1 MNVSP
6 IRNEGDI
13 QNFKEAAPNERG
25 KKTGKNRK
33 ISRVAIPGGTGRM
46 MSGLKYKI
54 KEMFLPDSSNLY
66 FFHPLF

>member
-1 MNVSP
+1 M
-6 IRNEGDI
+6 
-13 QNFKEAAPNERG
+13 KEERRLA
-25 KKTGKNRK
+25 KTEKN
-33 ISRVAIPGGTGRM
+33 SRVAIPGGTGRM

>member
-1 MNVSP
+1 MREIFTNLKKLL
-6 IRNEGDI
+6 
-13 QNFKEAAPNERG
+13 QMKEERRLA
-25 KKTGKNRK
+25 KTEKN
-33 ISRVAIPGGTGRM
+33 SRVAIPGGTGRM